1 MTNFLMGRHS
11 LIGPSRRAVPFAGL
25 GLTEFTA
32 RRVLVGWSCLIAAV
46 VAGGAAAC
54 GPTNDGP
61 DPITSGHAVVA
72 ELSNT
77 TIGSPKTTPTTYW
90 IVQRNALTACPDFLY
105 FVRRYSAR
113 RPQFEHVLVMDS
125 LNVDVKTQLRQGRL
139 HLVTRSTDV
148 PLPPGGMIVVLHRP
162 EAEVHTKVGYVSIA
176 DATIHPDLVSDEL
189 TQLFGE
195 S

>member
-1 MTNFLMGRHS
+1 MLQFSGGVNPAAYRYNDQLSMGRHS

-54 GPTNDGP
+54 GPTNDSP

-90 IVQRNALTACPDFLY
+90 IVQRDALTACPDFLY

-113 RPQFEHVLVMDS
+113 RPQFE
-125 LNVDVKTQLRQGRL
+125 QCA
-139 HLVTRSTDV
+139 RS
-148 PLPPGGMIVVLHRP
+148 GF
-162 EAEVHTKVGYVSIA
+162 AERGCE
-176 DATIHPDLVSDEL
+176 DAT
-189 TQLFGE
+189 
-195 S
+195 